1 MTTILIMHKQEIRC
15 LPICERKKTVK
26 GERRHPYSYLTGES
40 EYKNFYNPFAAGM
53 ELWQKSMA
61 NWLNVYGNFVQNGAK
76 IAEYW
81 YNVYWKLFLDAQKQ
95 QYQYRDKVK
104 VD

>member
-1 MTTILIMHKQEIRC
+1 MTILMMYKSRNQVFTEMW
-15 LPICERKKTVK
+15 RKKTVK
-26 GERRHPYSYLTGES
+26 AERRYEYSYLTEET

-81 YNVYWKLFLDAQKQ
+81 YNMYWKLLLDAQKQ